1 MRGMTAA
8 VNYNQARI
16 SQIVSK
22 ALTESQWDHF
32 VFTTPNHQSRQVDGF
47 KARQIMREMFNINP
61 TQRFDHSVPNPP
73 PLWPQQIR
81 GEKTKKWSQ
90 NNRCLENF
98 DQV

>member
-32 VFTTPNHQSRQVDGF
+32 VFTTPNHQNRQVDGC
-47 KARQIMREMFNINP
+47 KARQILREMLNINLD
-61 TQRFDHSVPNPP
+61 RKSV
-73 PLWPQQIR
+73 
-81 GEKTKKWSQ
+81 
-90 NNRCLENF
+90 
-98 DQV
+98 V